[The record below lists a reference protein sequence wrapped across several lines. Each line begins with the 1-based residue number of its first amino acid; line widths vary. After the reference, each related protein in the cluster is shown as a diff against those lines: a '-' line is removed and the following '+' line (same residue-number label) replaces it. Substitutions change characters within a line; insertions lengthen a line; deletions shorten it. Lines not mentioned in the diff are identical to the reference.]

1 MMNSAPIRQHH
12 PTPHSAEEGYILIWV
27 IFLVAVFTLAL
38 SIAVPDVAKQIKR
51 DRELETMRR
60 GKQYMR
66 AIQLYYRKFHAYPP
80 NVNALVNTNQIRFL
94 RKKYIDPITGKDD
107 WKPIL
112 FGQAK
117 TQTLGFFG
125 QPIAGAG
132 SAGGSVMAGVG
143 PSGGSG
149 IGGSTLG
156 SGGSTFGSGGS
167 SFGSG
172 GSSFVQGSVRAAPRS
187 VQVVRRSVQGSVRA
201 ALQRV
206 REGVREGVR
215 EEPGQMAIRAAAR
228 APIPDKTGKP
238 SAAPASSAFRP
249 PAQARQSW
257 FIRRRAITTSGSLST
272 TRSPTWSPSRATLG
286 TLVSLPAAPPPR
298 SAVPL
303 SATVRLLAQASAPIQ
318 QHLRPPRPDP
328 LPKPPRSSPRQ
339 AVSRAQKTRSLRGA
353 GLFARKPSRNAVVRR

>member
-1 MMNSAPIRQHH
+1 MNSAPIRQHH

-149 IGGSTLG
+149 IGGST
-156 SGGSTFGSGGS
+156 FGSGGS

-172 GSSFVQGSVRAAPRS
+172 GSSFGSG
-187 VQVVRRSVQGSVRA
+187 GSSFGSGMGSGSSST
-201 ALQRV
+201 
-206 REGVREGVR
+206 GVGGGAGGGAGGAGSNGNSSSSSGTDSGQNGQTFGGAGIIGFSPAGTGSSILVYKKKSHYNEWEFVYDPLSDMVTQ
-215 EEPGQMAIRAAAR
+215 PGN
-228 APIPDKTGKP
+228 TGNIGQ
-238 SAAPASSAFRP
+238 PASSTSTPVGSSAFGN
-249 PAQARQSW
+249 SS
-257 FIRRRAITTSGSLST
+257 TVGSGIGSNST
-272 TRSPTWSPSRATLG
+272 APSPT
-286 TLVSLPAAPPPR
+286 APGSTPETTP
-298 SAVPL
+298 
-303 SATVRLLAQASAPIQ
+303 Q
-318 QHLRPPRPDP
+318 
-328 LPKPPRSSPRQ
+328 
-339 AVSRAQKTRSLRGA
+339 
-353 GLFARKPSRNAVVRR
+353 